1 MLFAVIF
8 APAIGLDLVVTW
20 LKTDGKVSEFLIGLL
35 IVTKYT
41 IVVLDALLYIV
52 FMLNMAW
59 HFLNTLR
66 WSNPNH
72 G

>member
-1 MLFAVIF
+1 MAWLKAIWDLTVEVWLGSMLFAVIF

-41 IVVLDALLYIV
+41 IVVLDACC
-52 FMLNMAW
+52 
-59 HFLNTLR
+59 T
-66 WSNPNH
+66 
-72 G
+72 